1 MEAILYYLLKVSIGT
16 AVFYTTYFFLF
27 RKSKGFV
34 FNRCYLAGSF
44 IAAFIIPLLTFPTY
58 SPFSPVTIFF
68 SGNRVSRAWTSEL
81 KAKTMESDIG
91 LADVLLYGYLI
102 GLVIC
107 LARLIVGYIA
117 AARIGKNCKEVNI
130 AGMKVWVAEQKDMA
144 FTFLDK
150 IIIGKNLLGNAS
162 LEMVLHHEAV
172 HSRERH
178 FYDIILSELLLALQ
192 WFNPFARFHAQAI
205 RNNLEFRADDR
216 VISVSDKQ
224 EYQYTMLAMAL
235 NSINSPLFTAINSSN
250 LQKRMIMMNA
260 KNKNRFVSLSRLA
273 ILPVFALL
281 LLSLSGKKT
290 VAISD
295 SGSGI
300 EQSSQQVQED
310 PSDSINSIE
319 GINKYLSKNLKYPN
333 DARSAGLIGTVR
345 LYARVSADG
354 IIQQVLEVKPDEE
367 YIEYDEVVI
376 IGYMGERSEN
386 LEKINSYRH
395 KTLLTEG
402 KRVIESLPKL
412 EITDFQGKL
421 VQFNFR
427 FDLRSTYD
435 RSKIWEPDIDLETI
449 DLISK

>member
-1 MEAILYYLLKVSIGT
+1 MESILYYLLKVSVGT
-16 AVFYTTYFFLF
+16 TVFYATYFFLF

-34 FNRCYLAGSF
+34 FNRFYLSGSF
-44 IAAFIIPLLTFPTY
+44 LAAFIIPLISFSTEVQLSQASTY
-58 SPFSPVTIFF
+58 FS
-68 SGNRVSRAWTSEL
+68 
-81 KAKTMESDIG
+81 ESVGTTGWSAPSTGTESYPSVAAI
-91 LADVLLYGYLI
+91 LIYLYVI

-107 LARLIVGYIA
+107 LARLIFGYIV
-117 AARIGKNCKEVNI
+117 AARISKSCKEACI
-130 AGMKVWVAEQKDMA
+130 GGMKVCIAEENDLA

-150 IIIGKNLLGNAS
+150 VIIGRNLCGHPA
-162 LEMVLHHEAV
+162 LEMVLQHEGV

-178 FYDIILSELLLALQ
+178 FYDIILAELLLALQ

-273 ILPVFALL
+273 ILPVFVLL
-281 LLSLSGKKT
+281 LVSLSGKET

-295 SGSGI
+295 SGSGM
-300 EQSSQQVQED
+300 EKLSQQVQEN

-333 DARSAGLIGTVR
+333 DARSAGLIGSVK
-345 LYARVSADG
+345 LYARVSPDG
-354 IIQQVLEVKPDEE
+354 VIQEVLDVKPDEE
-367 YIEYDEVVI
+367 YVAYDEVVI

-386 LEKINSYRH
+386 LKKTKSYRH
-395 KTLLTEG
+395 QTLLAEG
-402 KRVIESLPKL
+402 KRVVESLPKL

-421 VQFNFR
+421 VQFTFR
-427 FDLRSTYD
+427 FDLRSPDD
-435 RSKIWEPDIDLETI
+435 RSKIWERDIDQETI